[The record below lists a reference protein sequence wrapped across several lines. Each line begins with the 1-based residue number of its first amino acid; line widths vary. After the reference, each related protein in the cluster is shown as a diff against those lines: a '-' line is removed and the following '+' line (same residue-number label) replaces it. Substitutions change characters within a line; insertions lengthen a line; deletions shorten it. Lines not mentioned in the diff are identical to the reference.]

1 MVKMSNEIDVDQL
14 VASQLQAVGQR
25 YTNNRRR
32 LISILLLSSKPLT
45 ISQILE
51 IDPKLAQSSAYR
63 NLTAL
68 EEAGS
73 VVRIITNDDH
83 AHYELAEEILEH
95 HHHIICSPCGEI
107 LDFHLSESVENTL
120 EASLQ
125 EIADRL
131 GFTLDTHRLDLIGTC
146 TSCRNNS

>member
-1 MVKMSNEIDVDQL
+1 MNNKVDVDDL

-25 YTNNRRR
+25 YTSNRRR
-32 LISILLLSSKPLT
+32 LISTLLRSSKPLS
-45 ISQILE
+45 INQILDM
-51 IDPKLAQSSAYR
+51 DPELAQSSAYR
-63 NLTAL
+63 NLTVL

-73 VVRIITNDDH
+73 IARIVTSADH
-83 AHYELAEEILEH
+83 ARYELAEEILEH

-107 LDFHLSESVENTL
+107 LDFRLSDNIEETL

-125 EIADRL
+125 EIADQL

-146 TSCRNNS
+146 TLCRENA

>member
-1 MVKMSNEIDVDQL
+1 MNNKVDVDQL
-14 VASQLQAVGQR
+14 IASQLQAVGQR

-32 LISILLLSSKPLT
+32 LISILLRSSKPLS
-45 ISQILE
+45 INQILDM
-51 IDPKLAQSSAYR
+51 DPELAQSSAYR
-63 NLTAL
+63 NLTVL

-73 VVRIITNDDH
+73 IARIVTSADH
-83 AHYELAEEILEH
+83 ARYELAEEILEH

-107 LDFHLSESVENTL
+107 LDFRLSDNIEETL

-125 EIADRL
+125 EIADQF

-146 TSCRNNS
+146 TLCKDNS

>member
-1 MVKMSNEIDVDQL
+1 MNNKIDVDQL

-25 YTNNRRR
+25 YTGNRRQ
-32 LISILLLSSKPLT
+32 LISILLRSSKPLS
-45 ISQILE
+45 INQILDM
-51 IDPKLAQSSAYR
+51 DPELAQSSAYR
-63 NLTAL
+63 NLTVL

-73 VVRIITNDDH
+73 IAKIVTSADH
-83 AHYELAEEILEH
+83 ARYELAEEILEH

-107 LDFHLSESVENTL
+107 LDFHLSDSIEETL

-125 EIADRL
+125 EIADQL

-146 TSCRNNS
+146 TLCKDSA

>member
-1 MVKMSNEIDVDQL
+1 MNNKVDVDQL
-14 VASQLQAVGQR
+14 IASQLQTVGQR

-32 LISILLLSSKPLT
+32 LISILLRSSKPLS
-45 ISQILE
+45 INQILDM
-51 IDPKLAQSSAYR
+51 DPELAQSSAYR
-63 NLTAL
+63 NLTVL

-73 VVRIITNDDH
+73 IARIVTSADH
-83 AHYELAEEILEH
+83 ARYELAEEILEH

-107 LDFHLSESVENTL
+107 LDFHLSDSIEETL

-125 EIADRL
+125 EIADQI

-146 TSCRNNS
+146 TLCKDSA

>member
-1 MVKMSNEIDVDQL
+1 MNNKVDVDDL

-25 YTNNRRR
+25 YTSNRRR
-32 LISILLLSSKPLT
+32 LISTLLRSSKPLS
-45 ISQILE
+45 INQILDM
-51 IDPKLAQSSAYR
+51 DPELAQSSAYR
-63 NLTAL
+63 NLTVL

-73 VVRIITNDDH
+73 IARIVTSADH
-83 AHYELAEEILEH
+83 ARYELAEEILEH

-107 LDFHLSESVENTL
+107 LDFRLSDSIEETL

-125 EIADRL
+125 EIADQL

-146 TSCRNNS
+146 TLCKDNS

>member
-1 MVKMSNEIDVDQL
+1 MNNKADVDQL

-45 ISQILE
+45 INQILE
-51 IDPKLAQSSAYR
+51 NDPELAQSSAYR

-83 AHYELAEEILEH
+83 AHYGLAEGVLEH
-95 HHHIICSPCGEI
+95 HHHSLCSRCGEV
-107 LDFHLSESVENTL
+107 LDVHLS
-120 EASLQ
+120 
-125 EIADRL
+125 
-131 GFTLDTHRLDLIGTC
+131 
-146 TSCRNNS
+146 

>member
-1 MVKMSNEIDVDQL
+1 MSNEIDVDQL
-14 VASQLQAVGQR
+14 VTSQLEAVGQR

-45 ISQILE
+45 ITQILE
-51 IDPKLAQSSAYR
+51 IDPSLAQSSAYR

-73 VVRIITNDDH
+73 VVRIVTSDDH
-83 AHYELAEEILEH
+83 ARYELAEEILEH

-107 LDFHLSESVENTL
+107 LDFHLSESVERTL
-120 EASLQ
+120 EASLKKV
-125 EIADRL
+125 ADQL

-146 TSCRNNS
+146 TSCRGNA

>member
-1 MVKMSNEIDVDQL
+1 MSNEIDVDQL
-14 VASQLQAVGQR
+14 VTSQLEAVGQR

-45 ISQILE
+45 ITQILE
-51 IDPKLAQSSAYR
+51 IDPGLAQSSAYR

-73 VVRIITNDDH
+73 VVRIVTSDDH
-83 AHYELAEEILEH
+83 ARYELAEEILEH

-107 LDFHLSESVENTL
+107 LDFHLSESVERTL
-120 EASLQ
+120 EASLKKV
-125 EIADRL
+125 ADQL

-146 TSCRNNS
+146 TSCRGDA